1 MLPIVHPSPHP
12 SPKDV
17 QIKNFE
23 FIAGPAPPT
32 QPNTDPHCYH
42 WALCPPGLP
51 HTYSPL
57 NRDAWESHLSDYLDR
72 EFVDAILNII
82 DVGESIGHSGPPK
95 NQLCK
100 NLRSALDHKEVIS
113 KEVNSLLAEGCI
125 HGPFE
130 EPPLPNF
137 RCSPLGTSTRKRN
150 PKRRIFNHYSWP
162 ELGSVNDEMP
172 DIEGEIH
179 YDSFES
185 AAAVLRDS
193 G

>member
-1 MLPIVHPSPHP
+1 MTPSTFTLTSSCISLSHPA
-12 SPKDV
+12 
-17 QIKNFE
+17 IT
-23 FIAGPAPPT
+23 PA
-32 QPNTDPHCYH
+32 
-42 WALCPPGLP
+42 
-51 HTYSPL
+51 
-57 NRDAWESHLSDYLDR
+57 LST
-72 EFVDAILNII
+72 
-82 DVGESIGHSGPPK
+82 
-95 NQLCK
+95 
-100 NLRSALDHKEVIS
+100 
-113 KEVNSLLAEGCI
+113 NSLLAEGRI

-137 RCSPLGTSTRKRN
+137 HCSPLGTSTCKRN
-150 PKRRIFNHYSWP
+150 PKRRVFNHYSWP